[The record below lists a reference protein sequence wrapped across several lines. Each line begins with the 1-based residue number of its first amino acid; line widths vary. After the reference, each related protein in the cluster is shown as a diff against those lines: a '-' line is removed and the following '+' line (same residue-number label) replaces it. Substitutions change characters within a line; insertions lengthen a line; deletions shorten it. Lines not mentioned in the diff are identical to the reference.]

1 MLGRIMAIAKNVFWE
16 VMRARVLY
24 ILGIFALLMVAA
36 VELMPQVAASL
47 EDKIVLDLGLAAI
60 SILSLIV
67 AVFVSTN
74 LINQEI
80 EKRTVYLLISKPV
93 SRPELI
99 IGKHLGLWA
108 VLAVLLVVMTVIYMG
123 VLSLNQ
129 IPYPGQSIAISNLFI
144 WIKFGLIGAAGI
156 LLGVLTSS
164 LLATLLTFAVYVMGS
179 LSRDLLELGQISD
192 SNTIE
197 NVTTAMYVILPDLAR
212 LNLKNDAV
220 YAEIP
225 DVPILVANA
234 GYGIIYTVLLLA
246 LAIAI
251 FSRRE
256 L

>member
-60 SILSLIV
+60 SILSLII

-220 YAEIP
+220 YADIP

>member
-129 IPYPGQSIAISNLFI
+129 IPYPGKSIAISNLFI

-220 YAEIP
+220 YADIP

>member
-1 MLGRIMAIAKNVFWE
+1 MVGRIVAIAKNIFWQ
-16 VMRARVLY
+16 VIRDRILY

-36 VELMPQVAASL
+36 VELIPEVAASL
-47 EDKIVLDLGLAAI
+47 EDKIILDVGLAAI

-80 EKRTVYLLISKPV
+80 EKRTVYLLVSKPV

-99 IGKHLGLWA
+99 IGKHFGLWA
-108 VLAVLLVVMTVIYMG
+108 VLAVLLGVMTLIYMG

-129 IPYPGQSIAISNLFI
+129 IPYPGQTIAISNVFL
-144 WIKFGLIGAAGI
+144 WVKFGLIAAAGI

-164 LLATLLTFAVYVMGS
+164 LLATLLTFGVYIMGS
-179 LSRDLLELGQISD
+179 MSRDLLELGQISD
-192 SNTIE
+192 SPTIE
-197 NVTTAMYVILPDLAR
+197 NLMTGIYIVLPDLAR
-212 LNLKNDAV
+212 LDLKNDAV
-220 YAEIP
+220 YGQLP
-225 DVPILVANA
+225 SVTTLLTNG
-234 GYGIIYTVLLLA
+234 GYGIVYTILLLA

>member
-60 SILSLIV
+60 SLLSLIV
-67 AVFVSTN
+67 AVFVSTT

-80 EKRTVYLLISKPV
+80 EKRTVYLLLSKPV

-108 VLAVLLVVMTVIYMG
+108 VLAVLVVVMTAIYMG

-129 IPYPGQSIAISNLFI
+129 IPYPAPSIAISNLLI

-179 LSRDLLELGQISD
+179 MSRDLLELGQISD
-192 SNTIE
+192 SQTIE
-197 NVTTAMYVILPDLAR
+197 NVMTAMYVILPDLAR

-220 YAEIP
+220 YADIP

>member
-47 EDKIVLDLGLAAI
+47 EDKIVLDRGLAAI

-197 NVTTAMYVILPDLAR
+197 NVMTAMYVILPDLAR

-220 YAEIP
+220 YADIP

>member
-129 IPYPGQSIAISNLFI
+129 IPYPGKSIAISNLFI